1 MLIWVLISVHALYSV
16 SVLPLL
22 DAVFCEKL
30 HFFQHFFL
38 LNISQQMLNEDYLF
52 HYIVFFFL
60 IKEKISTCKTANMI
74 TFFNIN
80 SMHITDLLCP
90 LVEKAISNFLHSSYT
105 IIAQAKYRMYFRT
118 NPLSASSESNT
129 FGMRGLCTFNL

>member
-22 DAVFCEKL
+22 DAVVCEKL

-52 HYIVFFFL
+52 HYIVFFF
-60 IKEKISTCKTANMI
+60 
-74 TFFNIN
+74 
-80 SMHITDLLCP
+80 
-90 LVEKAISNFLHSSYT
+90 
-105 IIAQAKYRMYFRT
+105 
-118 NPLSASSESNT
+118 
-129 FGMRGLCTFNL
+129 